1 MESQK
6 TEEKSELTEFSSAK
20 PNDGKKEKRN
30 AFQNN
35 KDISKSAHSSFF
47 MQQIDEVPREETQT
61 YENSPKGH
69 LLKTNLAFK
78 TVDTQEPNSPVK
90 KEHQP
95 EEESK

>member
-20 PNDGKKEKRN
+20 PNDGKKEKRH

-35 KDISKSAHSSFF
+35 KDISKSAHSSFL
-47 MQQIDEVPREETQT
+47 MQQIDEVPREET

-78 TVDTQEPNSPVK
+78 TVDTQEPYSPVK

-95 EEESK
+95 EEERK